1 MSTFAVVLKRLYSK
15 GEVTKAQ
22 VKERVTSGKL
32 TKEDHKSLTGDP
44 YAK

>member
-15 GEVTKAQ
+15 GEITKEQ
-22 VKERVTSGKL
+22 VKERVESGKL
-32 TKEDHKSLTGDP
+32 SKDDYKYITGEI